1 MEYIAGY
8 IGGMLFCRLI
18 NPTSWLLTDRPNTV
32 WGAVGVC
39 TNQSCQFMS
48 SCWTI
53 QWLSKSHRS
62 GDVHFTNL
70 RRKLGLWSDSFH
82 INATFSVNHSPSI
95 IAIMMLCFTCRIQ
108 FPVVQFL
115 FLVCCCLDKD
125 ISLHSLLDSVWT
137 YICMIWSELLALHL
151 SVVAGMV
158 VILSHLLR
166 AMVSQCFIA

>member
-53 QWLSKSHRS
+53 QWLSKSS
-62 GDVHFTNL
+62 LGLEMFILLIYL

-95 IAIMMLCFTCRIQ
+95 IAIMMLCFTCRIH

-115 FLVCCCLDKD
+115 SLICCCLDKD
-125 ISLHSLLDSVWT
+125 ISLHSWLDSVWT
-137 YICMIWSELLALHL
+137 YIWPVRVSLDLAWCASFFHL
-151 SVVAGMV
+151 E
-158 VILSHLLR
+158 
-166 AMVSQCFIA
+166 